1 MTEAAVPAAT
11 PPKAAPPAP
20 TDRPIPPRGWLVIA
34 SKELGD
40 HLTSARFV
48 ILLLVL
54 GLAAGIPLYL
64 AAEQIRQLASQVS
77 DPRAVFLALF
87 VIGPS
92 DNSFLGLSL
101 TVQSFVALAAPLLG
115 IAFAFDAVNAER
127 SDGTLPRLVSQPI
140 YRDDVINGK
149 FVAALA
155 VITVTLVFVVVLISA
170 FGLLRLGIAPAAT
183 EVVRLILW
191 VAITIVYVG
200 VWLAFATLLSVI
212 FNRAATSALAG
223 LGTWLLLVVFGTFL
237 VSLILAFV
245 VPIQSGA
252 TPDQQLATAQ
262 IQVFV
267 TRLLPTTLYNEASA
281 VLLNPSLTSTA
292 TLATL
297 GQYEQAAQQIPTL
310 LSLDQSLLLVWPHIV
325 ALIAIMAL
333 LFAAA
338 YIKFMRQEVRA

>member
-1 MTEAAVPAAT
+1 MTEAAVPAA
-11 PPKAAPPAP
+11 APARTAP
-20 TDRPIPPRGWLVIA
+20 SPTERPIPPRGWLVIA
-34 SKELGD
+34 AKEFGD

-48 ILLLVL
+48 ILLIVL

-64 AAEQIRQLASQVS
+64 ASEQIRQLASQVS
-77 DPRAVFLALF
+77 DPRAIFLALF

-127 SDGTLPRLVSQPI
+127 SEGTLPRLVSQPI

-149 FVAALA
+149 FVAALG
-155 VITVTLVFVVVLISA
+155 VISLTLVFVIVLISA
-170 FGLLRLGIAPAAT
+170 FGMLRLGLVPAFS
-183 EVVRLILW
+183 EVVRLVLW
-191 VAITIVYVG
+191 VVITIAYVG
-200 VWLAFATLLSVI
+200 VWLAFATLLSVV

-223 LGTWLLLVVFGTFL
+223 LGIWLLLVVFGTFL

-245 VPIQSGA
+245 LPIQANA

-262 IQVFV
+262 FQVLI

-281 VLLNPSLTSTA
+281 VLLNPTLTSTA

-297 GQYEQAAQQIPTL
+297 GQYEQASQQIPTL

-325 ALIAIMAL
+325 ALVAIMAV

-338 YIKFMRQEVRA
+338 YIRFMRQEVRA

>member
-1 MTEAAVPAAT
+1 
-11 PPKAAPPAP
+11 
-20 TDRPIPPRGWLVIA
+20 VIA
-34 SKELGD
+34 GKELGD
-40 HLTSARFV
+40 HLTSARFA
-48 ILLLVL
+48 ILLIVL

-77 DPRAVFLALF
+77 DARAVFLALF
-87 VIGPS
+87 VLGPS

-127 SDGTLPRLVSQPI
+127 SEGTLPRLVSQPI

-149 FVAALA
+149 FAAALA
-155 VITVTLVFVVVLISA
+155 VITLTLIFVVTLITG
-170 FGLLRLGIAPAAT
+170 FGLLRLGIVPALS
-183 EVVRLILW
+183 EIIRIVLW
-191 VAITIVYVG
+191 VVITIVYVG
-200 VWLAFATLLSVI
+200 VWLAFATLLSVV

-237 VSLILAFV
+237 VSLVLAFIL
-245 VPIQSGA
+245 PIPANA

-262 IQVFV
+262 VQVFI
-267 TRLLPTTLYNEASA
+267 TRLLPTTLYNEASV
-281 VLLNPSLTSTA
+281 VLLNPTLTSTA

-310 LSLDQSLLLVWPHIV
+310 LSLDQSLLLIWPHIV
-325 ALIAIMAL
+325 ALVAIMAL